1 MFTILNKNLLCFVRS
16 SRLDIVSF
24 SVLLLEKIQPM
35 HLDTLLQFTA
45 TLPGTEDSFPFDAK
59 TLVLKVGGK
68 MYLLV
73 DAENPK
79 QMNLKCDPERAIE
92 LRERYD
98 GIQPGY
104 HMNKKHWN
112 TVDLQGSVDEK
123 LIFELVKHSYE
134 LVFASLPKKVRDEFA
149 H

>member
-1 MFTILNKNLLCFVRS
+1 MFTTLNKNLLCFVRS

-35 HLDTLLQFTA
+35 HLDSLLQFTA

-73 DAENPK
+73 DAENPT

-134 LVFASLPKKVRDEFA
+134 LVFASLPKKIRDEFA

>member
-73 DAENPK
+73 DAENPT
-79 QMNLKCDPERAIE
+79 QMNLKCDP
-92 LRERYD
+92 D
-98 GIQPGY
+98 
-104 HMNKKHWN
+104 
-112 TVDLQGSVDEK
+112 
-123 LIFELVKHSYE
+123 
-134 LVFASLPKKVRDEFA
+134 
-149 H
+149 

>member
-73 DAENPK
+73 DAENPT

-98 GIQPGY
+98 GIKPGY